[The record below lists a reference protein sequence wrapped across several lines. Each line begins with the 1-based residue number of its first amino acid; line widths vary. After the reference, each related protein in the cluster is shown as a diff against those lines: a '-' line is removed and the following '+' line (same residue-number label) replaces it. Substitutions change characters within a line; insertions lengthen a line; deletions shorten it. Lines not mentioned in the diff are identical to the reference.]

1 MAGITAESPNV
12 SNYRIGKGILEMKY
26 LEWVLPDGS
35 TEAGDTDFVD
45 LGNATTISF
54 TPNPEYLD
62 HFSARGGVRQK
73 DLTVVKT
80 MQGEVKFTLEEWN
93 PRNVEMAVLGALG
106 GSGTTAIIDVM
117 MKPMRPC
124 ELKFT
129 GMNDVGPRWNFHF
142 FRCVLKPTSSLEMI
156 SDEWGNI
163 EITAEALVENGRFGE
178 YTQAFPDFTPP
189 GP

>member
-1 MAGITAESPNV
+1 MPGITAESPNV

-26 LEWVLPDGS
+26 LDWTLPDG
-35 TEAGDTDFVD
+35 TPETGDTDFVD
-45 LGNATTISF
+45 LGNATSISF

-62 HFSARGGVRQK
+62 HFSSRGGVRQK

-80 MQGEVKFTLEEWN
+80 MQGEVKFVDEEWN
-93 PRNVEMAVLGALG
+93 PRNVEMAVLGNLG

-129 GMNDVGPRWNFHF
+129 GMNDIGPRWNFVF
-142 FRCVLKPTSSLEMI
+142 YRCVLKPTS
-156 SDEWGNI
+156 
-163 EITAEALVENGRFGE
+163 
-178 YTQAFPDFTPP
+178 
-189 GP
+189 